1 MNILIKF
8 SMRYMKLKTK
18 KSYFSKMKVIL
29 LITIF
34 VIITLFFALKNIMI
48 NITNIILDYAEAE
61 SERLITEIINNSS
74 PKDVFDKLTLEN
86 LYTITKNKQNE
97 IEMLDYNVL
106 IVNEF
111 LDKVTDNIQ
120 TNLKNMED
128 KVLLKIPI
136 GIATDNPIFN
146 NLGPKIPMKL
156 KLISSVLTNVNT
168 SLKPYGINNC
178 LIEISVNIEVRA
190 KIILPVISKNIIITN
205 DIPISYKLINGKIP
219 SYYGYGIE
227 KNSNEY
233 SLPLE

>member
-1 MNILIKF
+1 
-8 SMRYMKLKTK
+8 MKLKTK

-61 SERLITEIINNSS
+61 SERLINEIINNSS
-74 PKDVFDKLTLEN
+74 PKDAFDKLTLEN
-86 LYTITKNKQNE
+86 LYIITKNKQNE

-136 GIATDNPIFN
+136 GIAT
-146 NLGPKIPMKL
+146 KKQTKL
-156 KLISSVLTNVNT
+156 NIAKH
-168 SLKPYGINNC
+168 
-178 LIEISVNIEVRA
+178 IEE
-190 KIILPVISKNIIITN
+190 
-205 DIPISYKLINGKIP
+205 
-219 SYYGYGIE
+219 
-227 KNSNEY
+227 
-233 SLPLE
+233 